1 MIKKRFESVIDYLQ
15 KFINDV
21 QATTEDD
28 TNERNSNS

>member
-1 MIKKRFESVIDYLQ
+1 MIKRFELVIDYLQ

-21 QATTEDD
+21 QAATEDD